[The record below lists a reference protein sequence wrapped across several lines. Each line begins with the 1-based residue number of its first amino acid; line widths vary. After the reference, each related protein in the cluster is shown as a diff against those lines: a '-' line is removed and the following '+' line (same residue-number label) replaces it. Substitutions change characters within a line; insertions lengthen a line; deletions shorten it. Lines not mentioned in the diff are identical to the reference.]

1 MTVTSTSA
9 ETIDE
14 VVDQLTEI
22 VEWSHTA
29 NSPLG
34 YFAALYRKVTIKV
47 GEGIADGIF
56 DDGDRMERLDM
67 IFATRYLHTVEAH
80 RAGTPLR
87 AGSHIR
93 VSDPRGDHPSRGRER
108 SPWPP
113 AAAKRYEARGPARR
127 AGCRR
132 RRASGC

>member
-22 VEWSHTA
+22 VEWSRTA
-29 NSPLG
+29 NPPLG

-56 DDGDRMERLDM
+56 DDGDRMEQLDV
-67 IFATRYLHTVEAH
+67 IFATRYLHAVEAH

-87 AGSHIR
+87 AG
-93 VSDPRGDHPSRGRER
+93 
-108 SPWPP
+108 
-113 AAAKRYEARGPARR
+113 
-127 AGCRR
+127 
-132 RRASGC
+132 

>member
-22 VEWSHTA
+22 VEWSRTA

-67 IFATRYLHTVEAH
+67 IFATRYLHAVEAH

-87 AGSHIR
+87 AGNHIR
-93 VSDPRGDHPSRGRER
+93 V
-108 SPWPP
+108 
-113 AAAKRYEARGPARR
+113 
-127 AGCRR
+127 
-132 RRASGC
+132 